1 MVPTLFKGYF
11 PFTFFKH
18 NSGYVPCA
26 VQHILELTLPG
37 GVCLPLL
44 HPCSLLGATSL
55 FSLWVCCLLLLNI
68 FASLLFFR
76 LHISVTS
83 YSIRLSLSN
92 LFSIRLSLSNL
103 LIPSRFIH
111 VAANDK
117 FSFLGRVIFHSI
129 YVSYLLN
136 PFICWW
142 MFWLFPYLGYCK

>member
-11 PFTFFKH
+11 PFTFLKH
-18 NSGYVPCA
+18 NIGYVPCA

-55 FSLWVCCLLLLNI
+55 FFLWVCCLLFLNI

-92 LFSIRLSLSNL
+92 L
-103 LIPSRFIH
+103 LIPSRSIH

-117 FSFLGRVIFHSI
+117 VSFLGWVIFHCI
-129 YVSYLLN
+129 YASYLLN

-142 MFWLFPYLGYCK
+142 MFWLFPYPGYCK